1 MPHRRPRREFL
12 VESSQAALGF
22 SLLPFAARVQGNQ
35 KSTERKGSVSWE
47 TLIADLE
54 RLIPKLMEETKVPG
68 VSIALIKDAKLHWRR
83 GFGVKDRDTKVPV
96 DNDTVFEAASVS
108 KTVFAYA
115 ALKLCEKGGI
125 GLDTPL
131 TRYTS
136 ERFLEG
142 DARLDLITARHVLSH
157 TSGFQNWRSDE
168 KPLKIHFAPGEKYF
182 YSGEGYNYLQSVIT
196 HKTGQPIEAYMK
208 ANLFVPFGMASSGYV
223 WNDRFENYAARPH
236 EVDGKPLD
244 NRKRTAADAAR
255 YAAAGDLHTTPSD
268 YARFLIEVI
277 DPKKSDAFR
286 LTKESLKEMIRPQ
299 VKVDDSKSWALGWEI
314 QHTKGGDFIQ
324 HGGNNKGFHAYAS
337 ASVEGKYGFVIM
349 TNGDNGWKICGQIL
363 HRFLT
368 G

>member
-1 MPHRRPRREFL
+1 MSQRMRRREFL
-12 VESSQAALGF
+12 LGSSQSVLGF
-22 SLLPFAARVQGNQ
+22 SLLPFVVQAQGNRQ
-35 KSTERKGSVSWE
+35 SARLKNGISWE

-54 RLIPKLMEETKVPG
+54 RLIPKLMEETRVPG
-68 VSIALIKDAKLHWRR
+68 VSVALIKDAKLHWRR
-83 GFGVKDRDTKVPV
+83 GFGVKDRDSKVPI
-96 DNDTVFEAASVS
+96 DNNTVFEAASVS

-115 ALKLCEKGGI
+115 AMKLCEKGVI

-142 DARLDLITARHVLSH
+142 DARLDLITARQVLSH

-168 KPLKIHFAPGEKYF
+168 KPLKIHFAPGERYL
-182 YSGEGYNYLQSVIT
+182 YSGEGYNYLQSIMT
-196 HKTGQPIEAYMK
+196 NRTGQPIEAYMK
-208 ANLFVPFGMASSGYV
+208 ANLFVPFGMASSGYI

-236 EVDGKPLD
+236 DVDGKSLD

-268 YARFLIEVI
+268 YARFLIEI
-277 DPKKSDAFR
+277 INPKKSDAFR
-286 LTKESLKEMIRPQ
+286 LRKESLKEMIRPQ

-314 QHTKGGDFIQ
+314 QHTKRGDFIQ

-337 ASVEGKYGFVIM
+337 ASVEGKSGFIIM

-363 HRFLT
+363 HRFLA